1 MDRLSTATLGQVPD
15 GVALPGYDRT
25 GLTTGIVHLGI
36 GAFHRAHL
44 AATVDACLADDPR
57 WGICGVSLRSPT
69 TRDALAPQDG
79 LYTLGVQSEVGLAPR
94 VIGAVQEVLVAPEQP
109 SLVVDRLAS
118 EDTRIVSLTVTEK
131 GYCHDPATGRLD
143 ANHPGIV
150 HDLDADIGATKNPP
164 VTAMGWLWLGLMAR
178 RRVGRAPYTI
188 LCCDNLPSNG
198 ATLRQVLLDY
208 AALKEP
214 RMLGWAR
221 EHLAC
226 PSTMVD
232 RIVPATTDA
241 DRDAIASALGLED
254 AWPVMTEPFSQ
265 FVVED
270 HFPLGR
276 PDWEQ
281 HGVTMTADVAP
292 FERMKLR
299 MLNGSH
305 STLAYLGYLAGDETV
320 ADTMADPAFR
330 ALIGAMMT
338 EEIMPTLA
346 MPQGVDLPAYRDA
359 LLARFGNPALRH
371 RTWQIAMDG
380 SQKLPQRLLGTIADR
395 LAAGAPFERLA
406 LGVAAWMRYALGED
420 EAGGPIDVRDP
431 LADRLKRLNGSSSD
445 EIVNNFM
452 GLTSVFNEGI
462 RSDPRFI
469 QTVTDKLEQ
478 LMKQGARATIA
489 SHATAA

>member
-1 MDRLSTATLGQVPD
+1 MERLSDATL
-15 GVALPGYDRT
+15 ARLPGGVGRPAYDRA

-44 AATVDACLADDPR
+44 AALVDACLAEDPR
-57 WGICGVSLRSPT
+57 WGICGVSLRSPDT
-69 TRDALAPQDG
+69 AAALGPQDG
-79 LYTLGVQSEVGLAPR
+79 LYTLGVQSEVGLAAR
-94 VIGAVQEVLVAPEQP
+94 VIGAVREVLVAPGQP
-109 SLVVDRLAS
+109 SAVLDRLVA

-143 ANHPGIV
+143 PGHPGIV
-150 HDLDADIGATKNPP
+150 HDLGATTSLP
-164 VTAMGWLWLGLMAR
+164 VTAVGWLWLGLVAR
-178 RRVGRAPYTI
+178 RRVGRLPYTI

-198 ATLRQVLLDY
+198 ATVRQVLLDY
-208 AALKEP
+208 AALRDP
-214 RMLGWAR
+214 DLAGWAADT
-221 EHLAC
+221 LAC

-232 RIVPATTDA
+232 RIVPATADA
-241 DRDAIASALGLED
+241 DRAAVAGALGLHD

-276 PDWEQ
+276 PDWER
-281 HGVTMTADVAP
+281 HGVTMAEDVAP

-305 STLAYLGYLAGDETV
+305 STLAYLGCLAGHETV

-330 ALIGAMMT
+330 TLIGGMMT
-338 EEIMPTLA
+338 HEIMPTLA

-359 LLARFGNPALRH
+359 LLARFANPALRH
-371 RTWQIAMDG
+371 RTAQIAMDG

-395 LAAGAPFERLA
+395 LDAGAPFDRLA

-420 EAGGPIDVRDP
+420 EAGKPIEVRDP
-431 LADRLKRLNGSSSD
+431 LAARTAACRASSAA
-445 EIVNNFM
+445 EIVSNYM
-452 GLTSVFNEGI
+452 HLSAVFTARLAQDAQFI
-462 RSDPRFI
+462 R
-469 QTVTDKLEQ
+469 TVTGKLDQ
-478 LMKQGARATIA
+478 LLNDGARAAIA
-489 SHATAA
+489 SHGGEG